1 MRERLGILQF
11 LNELENG
18 FMRRWSTERNPIVKY
33 SNGKEEENV
42 NLKKLN
48 LEPTYGL
55 PDLPL
60 SCQWGM
66 GKFYLCKIMIS
77 LYKN

>member
-11 LNELENG
+11 LQLCNELENG

-42 NLKKLN
+42 NLKKVK
-48 LEPTYGL
+48 
-55 PDLPL
+55 
-60 SCQWGM
+60 S
-66 GKFYLCKIMIS
+66 
-77 LYKN
+77 

>member
-11 LNELENG
+11 LQLCNELENG

-48 LEPTYGL
+48 LEPTYGQ

-60 SCQWGM
+60 SCQWGR
-66 GKFYLCKIMIS
+66 II
-77 LYKN
+77 

>member
-18 FMRRWSTERNPIVKY
+18 LMRRWSTERNPIVKY

-48 LEPTYGL
+48 LEPTYGQ

-60 SCQWGM
+60 SCQWGR
-66 GKFYLCKIMIS
+66 II
-77 LYKN
+77 

>member
-18 FMRRWSTERNPIVKY
+18 LMRRWSTERNPIVKY
-33 SNGKEEENV
+33 SNVKEEENV
-42 NLKKLN
+42 NLNLKLN

-55 PDLPL
+55 PDLTL
-60 SCQWGM
+60 ACQWGR
-66 GKFYLCKIMIS
+66 II
-77 LYKN
+77 

>member
-48 LEPTYGL
+48 LEPTY
-55 PDLPL
+55 
-60 SCQWGM
+60 
-66 GKFYLCKIMIS
+66 
-77 LYKN
+77 